1 MSLRTRGKKSG
12 SELKL
17 TKKIE
22 KLFKS
27 YREQLLHLG
36 KLYGVVEIK
45 SYARSAKRLTI
56 SQLELLLIKN
66 HIKLPIN
73 RSSDKAI
80 AKQELKQITITN
92 VYLSLFIVFFIGCL
106 ILTRPYIK
114 KIVNEVKFTYVA
126 EEYKS
131 KKVTKSK
138 PKKSK
143 SKAEKKSEIEPEIFK
158 EEHDNTV
165 SLNAETT
172 ENLFEDLGYDLKG
185 VRAGQKVKP
194 IYLTKLPK
202 DLSSLGDTNKKREL
216 FIKII
221 LPLVLNEN
229 EKITKDRKK
238 LFKILGKNFNTAGER
253 VWLRRRFKE
262 YKIDDGDL
270 SKLKMRM
277 DIIPVSI
284 AIAQA
289 ANESGWGTSRFAL
302 EGNALFGQWTWSKK
316 GISPK
321 NKDPN
326 KSHKVLQFQVLK
338 ASVRAYKNNL
348 NTHNAYR
355 EFREAR
361 AKIRQ
366 EDKQIIGLELTKY
379 LKSYAAIG
387 EKYVVILDDIIE
399 KNSLTDFDKANLLP
413 TNLTTGVAL

>member
-1 MSLRTRGKKSG
+1 LS
-12 SELKL
+12 
-17 TKKIE
+17 KKIE

-27 YREQLLHLG
+27 YRDQLLHLA
-36 KLYGVVEIK
+36 KLYGIVEIK

-66 HIKLPIN
+66 HIKLPVN

-80 AKQELKQITITN
+80 AKQELKENTITN
-92 VYLSLFIVFFIGCL
+92 IYLSLFIIFFIGALL
-106 ILTRPYIK
+106 ITRPYIK
-114 KIVNEVKFTYVA
+114 NVVNEVKFTYVA

-131 KKVTKSK
+131 TKIDKKKKVAKKQLEDSK
-138 PKKSK
+138 
-143 SKAEKKSEIEPEIFK
+143 EPETK
-158 EEHDNTV
+158 LDSDNTI

-172 ENLFEDLGYDLKG
+172 ANLFEDLNYDLKG

-202 DLSSLGDTNKKREL
+202 DLNSLGSTKLKREL

-221 LPLVLNEN
+221 LPLILDEN
-229 EKITKDRKK
+229 SKITNDREK
-238 LFKILGKNFNTAGER
+238 LFKILNKNFNTAGER
-253 VWLRRRFKE
+253 VWLKRRFKE
-262 YKIDDGDL
+262 YKIDDQDL

-284 AIAQA
+284 ALAQA

-326 KSHKVLQFQVLK
+326 KTHKILQFQILK

-348 NTHNAYR
+348 NTHKAYQ
-355 EFREAR
+355 EFREER
-361 AKIRQ
+361 AKIR
-366 EDKQIIGLELTKY
+366 ENNETIDGLKLTKY
-379 LKSYAAIG
+379 LKNYAQIG
-387 EKYVVILDDIIE
+387 EKYVAILEDIIN
-399 KNSLTDFDKANLLP
+399 KNSLTDFDSANLLP
-413 TNLTTGVAL
+413 TKLKKGVDL

>member
-1 MSLRTRGKKSG
+1 MSKK
-12 SELKL
+12 K
-17 TKKIE
+17 E

-27 YREQLLHLG
+27 YREQLLHIA
-36 KLYGVVEIK
+36 KLYSVVEIK
-45 SYARSAKRLTI
+45 SYASSAKRLTT

-66 HIKLPIN
+66 RIRLPAN

-80 AKQELKQITITN
+80 AKQELKENTIRN
-92 VYLSLFIVFFIGCL
+92 VYLSLFIIFFIGSL

-114 KIVNEVKFTYVA
+114 NVVNEVKFTYVA

-131 KKVTKSK
+131 PKSSKLKK
-138 PKKSK
+138 KK
-143 SKAEKKSEIEPEIFK
+143 EIIKEPNIV

-172 ENLFEDLGYDLKG
+172 INLFEDLGYDLKG

-202 DLSSLGDTNKKREL
+202 DIKTLGDTKKKREL

-221 LPLVLNEN
+221 LPLILNEN
-229 EKITKDRKK
+229 EKITEDRKK
-238 LFKILGKNFNTAGER
+238 LFKILAKNFNTVGER
-253 VWLRRRFKE
+253 VWLKRRFKE
-262 YKIDDGDL
+262 YKIEDQDL
-270 SKLKMRM
+270 TKLKIRM

-321 NKDPN
+321 KADPN
-326 KSHKVLQFQVLK
+326 QTHKILQFQILK

-348 NTHNAYR
+348 NTHRAYQ

-361 AKIRQ
+361 AKLRQ
-366 EDKQIIGLELTKY
+366 TNSELDGLQLTKY
-379 LKSYAAIG
+379 LTNYASIG
-387 EKYVVILDDIIE
+387 EKYVRILEDIIE
-399 KNSLTDFDKANLLP
+399 KNSLTDFDHANLL
-413 TNLTTGVAL
+413 TTKLKKGVNL

>member
-1 MSLRTRGKKSG
+1 M
-12 SELKL
+12 

-27 YREQLLHLG
+27 YREQLLHLA

-45 SYARSAKRLTI
+45 SYARSSKRLTI

-66 HIKLPIN
+66 RIKLPVN
-73 RSSDKAI
+73 RSSDKAL
-80 AKQELKQITITN
+80 AKEEIKQNTITN
-92 VYLSLFIVFFIGCL
+92 AYLSLFVIFFIGCL

-114 KIVNEVKFTYVA
+114 KVVNEVKYTYVA
-126 EEYKS
+126 QEYKS
-131 KKVTKSK
+131 KKIKKTK
-138 PKKSK
+138 PKI
-143 SKAEKKSEIEPEIFK
+143 EKKSEIKK
-158 EEHDNTV
+158 EEKEQYDNTI

-172 ENLFEDLGYDLKG
+172 ANLFNDLNYDLKG

-202 DLSSLGDTNKKREL
+202 DLKTLGDTKLKREL
-216 FIKII
+216 FIKIV
-221 LPLVLNEN
+221 LPLILHEN
-229 EKITKDRKK
+229 NKITEDRKR

-253 VWLRRRFKE
+253 VWLKRRFKE

-277 DIIPVSI
+277 DIIPVSL
-284 AIAQA
+284 ALAQA

-302 EGNALFGQWTWSKK
+302 EGNELFGQWTWSKK

-348 NTHNAYR
+348 NTHNAYQ

-361 AKIRQ
+361 AKLRQ
-366 EDKQIIGLELTKY
+366 EGKVIIGLELTKY
-379 LKSYAAIG
+379 VKNYASIG
-387 EKYVVILDDIIE
+387 MKYVEILEDIITR
-399 KNSLTDFDKANLLP
+399 NSLTDFDKANLLP
-413 TNLTTGVAL
+413 IKLKKGLAL

>member
-1 MSLRTRGKKSG
+1 MS
-12 SELKL
+12 
-17 TKKIE
+17 KKIE

-27 YREQLLHLG
+27 YREQLLHLA

-45 SYARSAKRLTI
+45 SYAKSAKRLTI

-66 HIKLPIN
+66 NIKLPIN
-73 RSSDKAI
+73 RSSDRAI
-80 AKQELKQITITN
+80 AKEELRQNTITN
-92 VYLSLFIVFFIGCL
+92 AYLSVFIIFFIGCL

-114 KIVNEVKFTYVA
+114 KVVNEVKFTYVA
-126 EEYKS
+126 EEYKTTKIIKS
-131 KKVTKSK
+131 KKA
-138 PKKSK
+138 KKK
-143 SKAEKKSEIEPEIFK
+143 IEKKSELEVPKIQK
-158 EEHDNTV
+158 EQYDNTV

-172 ENLFEDLGYDLKG
+172 WSLFEDLNYDLKG

-202 DLSSLGDTNKKREL
+202 DLNTLGDTKKKRDL

-221 LPLVLNEN
+221 LPLILDEN
-229 EKITKDRKK
+229 QKITEDRKR
-238 LFKILGKNFNTAGER
+238 LFKILGKNFNSTGER
-253 VWLRRRFKE
+253 VWLKRRFKE

-277 DIIPVSI
+277 DIIPVSL
-284 AIAQA
+284 ALAQA

-326 KSHKVLQFQVLK
+326 KSHKVLQFQILK

-348 NTHNAYR
+348 NTHNAYQ

-361 AKIRQ
+361 AKLRQ
-366 EDKQIIGLELTKY
+366 EDKPIIGLELSKY
-379 LKSYAAIG
+379 IKNYAAIG
-387 EKYVVILDDIIE
+387 EKYVVIINDIIE
-399 KNSLTDFDKANLLP
+399 RNSLTDFDKATLLP
-413 TNLTTGVAL
+413 TNLKKGVAL

>member
-1 MSLRTRGKKSG
+1 
-12 SELKL
+12 L

-27 YREQLLHLG
+27 YREQLLHLA
-36 KLYGVVEIK
+36 KLYSIVEIK

-66 HIKLPIN
+66 HIKLPVN

-80 AKQELKQITITN
+80 AKQELKQNTIRN
-92 VYLSLFIVFFIGCL
+92 AYLSLFVIFFIGCM

-114 KIVNEVKFTYVA
+114 NVVNEVKFTYVA

-131 KKVTKSK
+131 AKATKSK
-138 PKKSK
+138 KKKSK
-143 SKAEKKSEIEPEIFK
+143 KKLEKKSEVNVEKQEY
-158 EEHDNTV
+158 DNTV
-165 SLNAETT
+165 SLNSETT
-172 ENLFEDLGYDLKG
+172 ENLFQDLGYDLKG

-194 IYLTKLPK
+194 IYLTKLPR
-202 DLSSLGDTNKKREL
+202 DLKKLGDTNKKRDL

-221 LPLVLNEN
+221 LPLILDEN
-229 EKITKDRKK
+229 KKITEDRKK

-253 VWLRRRFKE
+253 VWLKRRFKE

-284 AIAQA
+284 ALAQA

-321 NKDPN
+321 NQDPN
-326 KSHKVLQFQVLK
+326 KTHKVLQFQVLK

-348 NTHNAYR
+348 NTHNAYQ

-361 AKIRQ
+361 AQLRQ
-366 EDKQIIGLELTKY
+366 ENKKIIGLELTKY
-379 LKSYAAIG
+379 LKNYAGIG
-387 EKYVVILDDIIE
+387 EKYVEILDDIITR
-399 KNSLTDFDKANLLP
+399 NSLTDFDKATLLP
-413 TNLTTGVAL
+413 TKLKKGVDL

>member
-1 MSLRTRGKKSG
+1 M
-12 SELKL
+12 

-27 YREQLLHLG
+27 YREQLLHLA
-36 KLYGVVEIK
+36 KLYSIVEIK

-66 HIKLPIN
+66 HIKLPVN

-80 AKQELKQITITN
+80 AKQELKQNTLRN
-92 VYLSLFIVFFIGCL
+92 AYLSLFVIFFIGCM

-114 KIVNEVKFTYVA
+114 NVVNEVKFTYVA

-131 KKVTKSK
+131 AKATKSK
-138 PKKSK
+138 KKKSK
-143 SKAEKKSEIEPEIFK
+143 KKLEKKSEVNVEKQEY
-158 EEHDNTV
+158 DNTV
-165 SLNAETT
+165 SLNSETT
-172 ENLFEDLGYDLKG
+172 ENLFQDLGYDLKG

-194 IYLTKLPK
+194 IYLTKLPR
-202 DLSSLGDTNKKREL
+202 DLKTLGDTNKKRDL

-221 LPLVLNEN
+221 LPLILDEN
-229 EKITKDRKK
+229 KKITEDRKK

-253 VWLRRRFKE
+253 VWLKRRFKE

-321 NKDPN
+321 NQDPN
-326 KSHKVLQFQVLK
+326 KTHKVLQFQVLK

-348 NTHNAYR
+348 NTHNAYQ

-361 AKIRQ
+361 AQLRQ
-366 EDKQIIGLELTKY
+366 ENKKIIGLELTKY
-379 LKSYAAIG
+379 LKNYAGIG
-387 EKYVVILDDIIE
+387 EKYVEILNAIITR
-399 KNSLTDFDKANLLP
+399 NSLTDFDKAVLLP
-413 TNLTTGVAL
+413 TKLKKGVDL